1 MFDKDGY
8 LVLVDFGLASKLDG
22 NNVCKTFVGTQW
34 YLAPEMVLGDGHDFT
49 VDWWTLGILTYE
61 LLVGNAPFLSK
72 N

>member
-1 MFDKDGY
+1 
-8 LVLVDFGLASKLDG
+8 
-22 NNVCKTFVGTQW
+22 
-34 YLAPEMVLGDGHDFT
+34 MVLGDGHDFT